1 MPANPANLIDIRV
14 PELGE
19 SVSSATVA
27 KWLKEPG
34 EVVAIDEPVVELETD
49 KVAIEVPSPVA
60 GVLADILQP
69 QGSEVEIGTV
79 LGNIDKDAKGVAK
92 KGTPPAAAT
101 PPPPPANKV
110 AEKVSSPV
118 KSAPSARQAASEQ
131 GVDLA
136 SLRGKGSGLGGAVT
150 RSDIDAAAS
159 SSASG
164 SSQPPPSYRIAKPAP
179 RDADERGEEVVPMSR
194 LRQKVA
200 ERLKEAQN
208 TAALLTTFNE
218 VNMASIKALRKRH
231 REAFERK
238 HRVKLGFMSFFVR
251 ASVLALNDYPE
262 VGAQL
267 NGTDIVYRQ
276 YCDLGIAVSAPQG
289 LVVPVLRNA
298 QTLSFAEIEGQI
310 AEFATRAREGKL
322 TLGELSGGTFTITN
336 GGVFGSL
343 LSTPIVNPPQSAIL
357 GMHTIQDR
365 PIAIEGEVCIA
376 PMMYLALT
384 YDHRLVDGRG
394 AVSFL
399 ARVKALVEHPESL
412 LLDI

>member
-1 MPANPANLIDIRV
+1 MPANLVDIRV

-19 SVSSATVA
+19 SVSSASVA
-27 KWLKEPG
+27 KWLKSAG
-34 EVVAIDEPVVELETD
+34 EAVVADEPLVELETD
-49 KVAIEVPSPVA
+49 KVAIEVPSPSD
-60 GVLADILQP
+60 GVLAEILQGE
-69 QGSEVEIGTV
+69 GSEVEIGTV
-79 LGNIDKDAKGVAK
+79 LGKVDKDAKGKVLSK
-92 KGTPPAAAT
+92 AAPDPSA
-101 PPPPPANKV
+101 PKASPSPSANKPRDEV
-110 AEKVSSPV
+110 VSKVVSKSSGV
-118 KSAPSARQAASEQ
+118 KSSPSARQAAKEK

-136 SLRGKGSGLGGAVT
+136 SLQGSALGGAIT
-150 RSDIDAAAS
+150 RSDVAAS
-159 SSASG
+159 SSL
-164 SSQPPPSYRIAKPAP
+164 QPPYRISKPAP
-179 RDADERGEEVVPMSR
+179 READERGEEIVPMSR

-218 VNMASIKALRKRH
+218 VNMASVVALRKRH
-231 REAFERK
+231 RDAFERR
-238 HRVKLGFMSFFVR
+238 HQVKLGFMSFFVR

-262 VGAQL
+262 VNAQL
-267 NGTDIVYRQ
+267 NGTEIVYRQ

-310 AEFATRAREGKL
+310 SEFATRAREGKL
-322 TLGELSGGTFTITN
+322 TLGEISGGTFTITN

-357 GMHTIQDR
+357 GMHTIQER
-365 PIAIEGEVCIA
+365 PVAIEGEVRIA
-376 PMMYLALT
+376 PMMYIALT
-384 YDHRLVDGRG
+384 YDHRLIDGRG

-399 ARVKALVEHPESL
+399 SRVKALVEHPESL

>member
-1 MPANPANLIDIRV
+1 MPANLVEIRV

-34 EVVAIDEPVVELETD
+34 EAVSADEPVVELETD
-49 KVAIEVPSPVA
+49 KVAVEVPSPA
-60 GVLADILQP
+60 GGMLADILQP
-69 QGSEVEIGTV
+69 QGSEVEIGAV
-79 LGNIDKDAKGVAK
+79 LGNIDKEAKGTATAK
-92 KGTPPAAAT
+92 PAAAQAT
-101 PPPPPANKV
+101 A
-110 AEKVSSPV
+110 SSPAAAPAAVAKASASKPASV
-118 KSAPSARQAASEQ
+118 KSAPSARQAAVEK

-136 SLRGKGSGLGGAVT
+136 GVQGSGLGGAVT
-150 RSDIDAAAS
+150 RSDVDAS
-159 SSASG
+159 SS
-164 SSQPPPSYRIAKPAP
+164 QPSYRLAQPAV
-179 RDADERGEEVVPMSR
+179 RDADERGEEVVAMSR

-218 VNMASIKALRKRH
+218 VNMASIVALRKRH
-231 REAFERK
+231 REAFERR

-262 VGAQL
+262 VNAQL

-298 QTLSFAEIEGQI
+298 QTLSFAEIEGHI

-357 GMHTIQDR
+357 GMHTIQER
-365 PIAIEGEVCIA
+365 PIAFEGEVRIA
-376 PMMYLALT
+376 PMMYIALT
-384 YDHRLVDGRG
+384 YDHRLIDGRG

>member
-1 MPANPANLIDIRV
+1 MPANLIDIRV

-27 KWLKEPG
+27 KWLKTPG
-34 EVVAIDEPVVELETD
+34 EAVAADEPIVELETD

-60 GVLADILQP
+60 GVLADILQA

-79 LGNIDKDAKGVAK
+79 LGNIDKDAKGASK
-92 KGTPPAAAT
+92 PATAT
-101 PPPPPANKV
+101 PPPPANKV
-110 AEKVSSPV
+110 AEKISSPI
-118 KSAPSARQAASEQ
+118 KSAPSAREAASEE

-150 RSDIDAAAS
+150 RADVDVAAS
-159 SSASG
+159 ATASS
-164 SSQPPPSYRIAKPAP
+164 SSQPPPSYRIAKPAL
-179 RDADERGEEVVPMSR
+179 RAADERGEEVVPMSR

-218 VNMASIKALRKRH
+218 VNMASVKALRKRH

-365 PIAIEGEVCIA
+365 PVAIEGEVCIA